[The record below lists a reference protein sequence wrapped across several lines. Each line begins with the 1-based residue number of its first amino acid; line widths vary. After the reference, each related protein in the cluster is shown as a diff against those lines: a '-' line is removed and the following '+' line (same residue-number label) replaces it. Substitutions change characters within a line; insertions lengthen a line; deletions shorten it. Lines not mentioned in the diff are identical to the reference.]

1 MEKAGAK
8 GGIVIDHNKG
18 TTSANSP
25 LFSMSGDG
33 TDDISIPMVF
43 LFSNDAK
50 ELLETL
56 QAGGVTSKVEVV
68 LMDLLDAD
76 SKDSES
82 VEETN
87 EIANDI
93 TSPVRS
99 FLEKSKRQVENY
111 LRDKFSISENVP
123 DQEVHEDTESI
134 FISKEGDGTITGIVR
149 DSQGLDHKFVK
160 AASSGEQ
167 IDQEF
172 HSLEHFLNPESAAIK
187 KLIEHRVLKN
197 PNVLSELLEVSF
209 KDLLKVFNKL
219 MGTKAASLEAA
230 YLHLLQLAEEEGAL
244 GISNLA
250 KTEDELIEAVS
261 AVDSN
266 DDRVAYKM
274 NEKAKLNGE
283 SEAEEN
289 TRRNDEL

>member
-8 GGIVIDHNKG
+8 GGIVVDHNKG
-18 TTSANSP
+18 TTSSNSP

-33 TDDISIPMVF
+33 TDDVSIPMVF

-50 ELLETL
+50 ELLESL
-56 QAGGVTSKVEVV
+56 QSGAKVEVA

-76 SKDSES
+76 SKDA
-82 VEETN
+82 ETVDDVH
-87 EIANDI
+87 EAHDI

-111 LRDKFSISENVP
+111 FRNKFSISEDVP
-123 DQEVHEDTESI
+123 DEETEGI
-134 FISKEGDGTITGIVR
+134 FMSQEGDTITGIVK
-149 DSQGLDHKFVK
+149 DSQGVDHKFEK
-160 AASSGEQ
+160 ASSGSN
-167 IDQEF
+167 QEF
-172 HSLEHFLNPESAAIK
+172 NSLEHFLNPDSAAIK

-230 YLHLLQLAEEEGAL
+230 YLHLLQLAEEEGAS

-250 KTEDELIEAVS
+250 QAASEDVLVE
-261 AVDSN
+261 AVDS
-266 DDRVAYKM
+266 DEDGVAYKM
-274 NEKAKLNGE
+274 SEKATLND
-283 SEAEEN
+283 EN
-289 TRRNDEL
+289 ARHNDEL

>member
-1 MEKAGAK
+1 
-8 GGIVIDHNKG
+8 
-18 TTSANSP
+18 
-25 LFSMSGDG
+25 MSGDG

-43 LFSNDAK
+43 MFSNDAK
-50 ELLETL
+50 ELLEAL
-56 QAGGVTSKVEVV
+56 QAGSAKVEVM

-82 VEETN
+82 VDEATD
-87 EIANDI
+87 EIATDI

-111 LRDKFSISENVP
+111 LRDKFSISENVGP
-123 DQEVHEDTESI
+123 DQEEVPEDTERIVLSQE
-134 FISKEGDGTITGIVR
+134 EGDGTITGIVR
-149 DSQGLDHKFVK
+149 DSNGHDHKFAVK
-160 AASSGEQ
+160 TSSEAEK
-167 IDQEF
+167 IDDQEF

-244 GISNLA
+244 GISKFA
-250 KTEDELIEAVS
+250 KTEDELVEAVS
-261 AVDSN
+261 VVDSN
-266 DDRVAYKM
+266 EDRVAYKM
-274 NEKAKLNGE
+274 NEKAKL
-283 SEAEEN
+283 AEESIVE
-289 TRRNDEL
+289 TDTQRQNDEL